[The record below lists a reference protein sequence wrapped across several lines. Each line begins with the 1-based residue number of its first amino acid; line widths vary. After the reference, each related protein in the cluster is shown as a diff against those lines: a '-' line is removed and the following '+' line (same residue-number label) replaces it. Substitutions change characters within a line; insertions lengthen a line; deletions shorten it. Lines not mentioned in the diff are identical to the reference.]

1 MSRLWKRGRRDEG
14 QTLVEFALILPIFV
28 LVLMGIFDFGRAIYA
43 YNTINN
49 AARQAVRVGIV
60 NQNVGAIDAEA
71 IQHGVSLGLDAGDVT
86 VTFLAPDYT
95 STGTCP
101 ATPRYGCVVE
111 VEVHYQYTAATPIIG
126 TIVGVLD
133 LEGSSRQLIE
143 KTRNAP

>member
-1 MSRLWKRGRRDEG
+1 MRRHGGREEG
-14 QTLVEFALILPIFV
+14 QTLVEFALILPIFI
-28 LVLMGIFDFGRAIYA
+28 LVLMGILDLGRAIYA

-49 AARQAVRVGIV
+49 AAREAVRVGIV
-60 NQNVGAIDAEA
+60 NQNVGAIEAEA
-71 IQHGVSLGLDAGDVT
+71 IQQGVSLSLDGADVT

-101 ATPRYGCVVE
+101 ATPRYGCVIE
-111 VEVHYQYTAATPIIG
+111 VQVTYQYTAATPVIG

>member
-1 MSRLWKRGRRDEG
+1 MRVPRMNDRQNG
-14 QTLVEFALILPIFV
+14 QTLVEFALILPIFI

-60 NQNVGAIDAEA
+60 NQNVGVIEAEA
-71 IQHGVSLGLDAGDVT
+71 IQHGVSLSLDGADVT

-101 ATPRYGCVVE
+101 TTPRYGCVVE
-111 VEVHYQYTAATPIIG
+111 VEVQYQYTAATPVIG
-126 TIVGVLD
+126 TIVGVLN
-133 LEGSSRQLIE
+133 LEGSSRQLVE

>member
-1 MSRLWKRGRRDEG
+1 MRPLVSHREDG
-14 QTLVEFALILPIFV
+14 QTLVEFALILPIFI
-28 LVLMGIFDFGRAIYA
+28 LLLMGIFDFGRAIYA

-60 NQNVGAIDAEA
+60 NQNVSAIEAEA
-71 IQHGVSLGLDAGDVT
+71 IQHGVSLSLDGADVT
-86 VTFLAPDYT
+86 VTFLAPDYS

-111 VEVHYQYTAATPIIG
+111 VEVRYEYTAATPVIG
-126 TIVGVLD
+126 TIVGALN